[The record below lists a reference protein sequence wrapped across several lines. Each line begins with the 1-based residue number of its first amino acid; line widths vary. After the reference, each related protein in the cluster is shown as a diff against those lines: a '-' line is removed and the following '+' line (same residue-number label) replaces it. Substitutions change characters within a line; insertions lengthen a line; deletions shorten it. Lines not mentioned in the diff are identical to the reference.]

1 MPFVVA
7 WLIAVLLEPVV
18 RKLRL
23 RGMSRGKSV
32 MLITAGFFLVAG
44 ALVVAVA
51 PTVSN
56 QLTKVAGATQLIT
69 DRIAN
74 ERSDANIFLRWNPAV
89 KAQARGPV
97 GWFDRGLEEFSPIL
111 KSVGLPSTRRAIID
125 QYIEPRREDILGI
138 ISNFFNGLVGM
149 IGSAASQVLL
159 LLFTPIFAY
168 MMLLEME
175 NLRMRTSSWIPPA
188 IRASTMAIISDIG
201 DVFKNYLRGVLMG
214 ISVHIVIS
222 AVIFSLLGMPYSI
235 LMAILAGVLSLMPF
249 VGALLTGILIF
260 VVTGLSDVSGNWFM
274 SFSSPWVF
282 AAVLVGVYVVE
293 SILYDNLV
301 YARIVGKSVDLPP
314 LVSLFVILSG
324 GALFGLPGMLIA
336 FPLAGSIKIVLGR
349 LLRLTNKPDD
359 SALRL
364 PATPLRHRVGS
375 G

>member
-149 IGSAASQVLL
+149 IGSAASQIMS
-159 LLFTPIFAY
+159 LFSLSAQT
-168 MMLLEME
+168 
-175 NLRMRTSSWIPPA
+175 
-188 IRASTMAIISDIG
+188 
-201 DVFKNYLRGVLMG
+201 
-214 ISVHIVIS
+214 ISVT
-222 AVIFSLLGMPYSI
+222 SL
-235 LMAILAGVLSLMPF
+235 
-249 VGALLTGILIF
+249 
-260 VVTGLSDVSGNWFM
+260 
-274 SFSSPWVF
+274 
-282 AAVLVGVYVVE
+282 
-293 SILYDNLV
+293 
-301 YARIVGKSVDLPP
+301 
-314 LVSLFVILSG
+314 
-324 GALFGLPGMLIA
+324 
-336 FPLAGSIKIVLGR
+336 
-349 LLRLTNKPDD
+349 
-359 SALRL
+359 
-364 PATPLRHRVGS
+364 
-375 G
+375 